1 MSKFNESRTYGIE
14 IEYSFGSGR
23 ATTMQAMA
31 RYLSDA
37 GVPTIAAGYTHTNMA
52 TWKIVTDGSVYNG
65 FELVSPPMSGIESK
79 ETLRTALRVIKE
91 HGARTHNSCG
101 IHIHQYAGDLNGKQ
115 LANIA
120 ELYKRHESVID
131 LFVAESRRGLNPN
144 WCHSMIGGVE
154 HYELMSSRSAPRT
167 IGNFATMTP
176 NDKDRVLALL
186 APRGRYFKVNYVP
199 YQRQG
204 TVEFRQH
211 HSSLNINKLWAW
223 IVFTQAVVEIAKT
236 KRGKING
243 RTVNTGPEAT
253 RPVRSLL
260 REMGMRK
267 ARDYDEVTLD
277 AFKRLMKRLPRTMR
291 VNYRNGDPV
300 NDNTDGVDNSAIA
313 AEMVEHIDER
323 GCPQCGARMI
333 RRINDNTGNS
343 FMGCTNYR
351 STGCRGTRE
360 ATVRV

>member
-1 MSKFNESRTYGIE
+1 MSKFNESRTYGVE
-14 IEYSFGSGR
+14 IEFSFGSQRGIS
-23 ATTMQAMA
+23 MNEMA
-31 RYLSDA
+31 RHLSDA
-37 GVPTIAAGYTHTNMA
+37 GVPTVAAGYTHTTMS
-52 TWKIVTDGSVYNG
+52 TWKIVTDGSVHNG
-65 FELVSPPMSGIESK
+65 LELVSPPMSGVESK

-91 HGARTHNSCG
+91 HGARTHRSCG
-101 IHIHQYAGDLNGKQ
+101 IHVHQYVGDLNNKQ
-115 LANIA
+115 LANVA
-120 ELYKRHESVID
+120 ELYKNHESVID
-131 LFVAESRRGLNPN
+131 QFVGESRRATNSQ
-144 WCHSMIGGVE
+144 WCASMINSMNHFE
-154 HYELMSSRSAPRT
+154 IMSQRNLPRT
-167 IGNFATMTP
+167 TGNFDRMTDT
-176 NDKDRVLALL
+176 DKLNVMRSIA
-186 APRGRYFKVNYVP
+186 GRTRYQKVNFMA

-211 HSSLNINKLWAW
+211 HSSLNVNKLWTW
-223 IVFTQAVVEIAKT
+223 IVFTQAIVEVAKN

-243 RTVNTGPEAT
+243 RVVNTGNPAT
-253 RPVRSLL
+253 AKVRGFI

-267 ARDYDEVTLD
+267 ARDYDEVTCD